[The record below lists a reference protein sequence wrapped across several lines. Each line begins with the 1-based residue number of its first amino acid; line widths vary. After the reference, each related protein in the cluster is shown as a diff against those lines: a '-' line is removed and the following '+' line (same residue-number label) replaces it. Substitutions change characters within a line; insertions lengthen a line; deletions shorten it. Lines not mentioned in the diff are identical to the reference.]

1 MSSQSP
7 PENICVVRLSAIGD
21 TCHVLAVVRTIQDT
35 WPETKITWVIGK
47 TEASLLG
54 DIPDI
59 EFIIFDKSAG
69 LSEYLKIRSKLARRR
84 FDYALCMHPSMRAN
98 FILPFINTHCKIGFD
113 RARAKDQQWL
123 FANKSIESRGPQHIL
138 DSLYQFAEAIGVER
152 RTPRWDIPLSAAHR
166 QFAAGYE
173 ANNKPMLLISPCS
186 SARAGSFRNW
196 SAENYAAAANHAQ
209 QKFDCNIVL
218 TGGSSQEEL
227 EYGDTITSLCGPALH
242 NLIGK
247 TNLKQLLA
255 LIDRAAVVL
264 CPDSGPAHMATATAT
279 PVISL
284 YAATNPERVAPYL
297 SQDLTVNAYP
307 QALEKF
313 LGKSV
318 EQVSFGQRVRDPA
331 AMGLIRL
338 AAVNQRIDQ
347 VLSVS

>member
-1 MSSQSP
+1 M
-7 PENICVVRLSAIGD
+7 
-21 TCHVLAVVRTIQDT
+21 LAVVRCIQDN
-35 WPETKITWVIGK
+35 WPETKITWIIGK

-69 LSEYLKIRSKLARRR
+69 LSEYRKIRSKLARRQ
-84 FDYALCMHPSMRAN
+84 FDVALCMHPSMRAN
-98 FILPFINTHCKIGFD
+98 FILPFIESQCKIGFD

-123 FANKSIESRGPQHIL
+123 FTNKQIDARPPQHVL
-138 DSLYQFAEAIGVER
+138 DSLFQFAETIGAR
-152 RTPRWDIPLSAAHR
+152 RHTLRWNIPLSPAHR
-166 QFAAGYE
+166 EFASGLVVKD
-173 ANNKPMLLISPCS
+173 KPMLLISPCS

-218 TGGSSQEEL
+218 TGGSSAEEIK
-227 EYGDTITSLCGPALH
+227 YGEIISSLCGPALH

-247 TNLKQLLA
+247 SSLKQLLA
-255 LIDRAAVVL
+255 LIDQAALVL

-279 PVISL
+279 PVIGL
-284 YAATNPERVAPYL
+284 YAATNPDRVAPYL

-313 LGKSV
+313 LGKTV
-318 EQVSFGQRVRDPA
+318 DQVPFGERVRDPA
-331 AMGLIRL
+331 TMGLIRL
-338 AAVNQRIDQ
+338 AAVKKRIDQ
-347 VLSVS
+347 VMAK